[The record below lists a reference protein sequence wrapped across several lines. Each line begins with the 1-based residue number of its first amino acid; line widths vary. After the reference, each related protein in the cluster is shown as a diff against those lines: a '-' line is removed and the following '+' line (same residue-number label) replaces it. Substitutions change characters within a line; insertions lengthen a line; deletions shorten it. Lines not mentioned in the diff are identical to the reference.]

1 MMTSRIE
8 VACDILSSAS
18 WLMASFVVRWCAAVG
33 MASAM
38 AASMSREHIA
48 LFVCALKF

>member
-1 MMTSRIE
+1 MMTSRME

-18 WLMASFVVRWCAAVG
+18 WLMASLAERWCAAVG

-38 AASMSREHIA
+38 AASINREHMA